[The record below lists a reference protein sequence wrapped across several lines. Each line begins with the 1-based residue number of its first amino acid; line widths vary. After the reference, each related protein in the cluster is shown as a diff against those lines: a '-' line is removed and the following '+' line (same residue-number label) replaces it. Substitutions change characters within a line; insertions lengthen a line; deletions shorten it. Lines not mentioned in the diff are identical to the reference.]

1 MILVIAGTR
10 PEAIKVAPI
19 ISELRKRSNLS
30 SHLLHTG
37 QHEGLTESVADYFD
51 ASPDSSLR
59 LLRRSQSLSEM
70 GSRALRLIGA
80 VVDYVNPKIVM
91 VQGDTASTFFG
102 ALAAYNQGVPVVHL
116 EAGLRTHNLDAPF
129 PEEGYRQMVSRVS
142 IHHFAPTPR
151 ASENLLAEGI
161 DQQSISIVGNSSVDV
176 SSKVL
181 RHFKEFPEKKRALW
195 EELLNVFGSEVKE
208 GLFVLITV
216 HRRENQGTPLDRI
229 AEAVRA
235 LARQYP
241 ELHFIWVL
249 HPNPKLQSRVGEL
262 VEHIPNVRVVRP
274 LIFLHMAVALDACLF
289 VITDSGGI
297 QEEAPSF
304 SKYSLVVRESTE
316 RPEAVEKEL
325 SWLVGSE
332 PERIISNSSSL
343 ISALGQTEDKRVAFA
358 NNPFGDGFT
367 AGRVVDWLE
376 EFDVQA

>member
-19 ISELRKRSNLS
+19 ISELRERSTLK

-37 QHEGLTESVADYFD
+37 QHERLPESVANSFD

-70 GSRALRLIGA
+70 GSRALRLIGE
-80 VVDYVNPKIVM
+80 VIDSVEPKIVL

-102 ALAAYNQGVPVVHL
+102 ALAAYNQSVPVVHL
-116 EAGLRTHNLDAPF
+116 EAGLRTHNLVAPF
-129 PEEGYRQMVSRVS
+129 PEEGYRQMVSRIS
-142 IHHFAPTPR
+142 IHHFAPTAL

-161 DQQSISIVGNSSVDV
+161 DQKSISIVGNSSVDV

-181 RHFKEFPEKKRALW
+181 RHFKEFPGEKRAIW
-195 EELLNVFGSEVKE
+195 EELLDVFGCGVKE

-216 HRRENQGTPLDRI
+216 HRRENQGTPLVGI
-229 AEAVRA
+229 TEAVRD
-235 LARQYP
+235 LARKYP

-249 HPNPKLQSRVGEL
+249 HPNPKLQSRVGGL
-262 VEHIPNVRVVRP
+262 IGRIPNVRPVRP
-274 LIFLHMAVALDACLF
+274 LSFLHMAVALDACLF

-343 ISALGQTEDKRVAFA
+343 ISALSKSDGKRVAFA

-367 AGRVVDWLE
+367 AGRVVNWLE
-376 EFDVQA
+376 EFNVQA